1 MNWQKAAVAIILS
14 AATALVTAL
23 GTSPQQNL
31 SHLGW
36 IDWLTV
42 IGAILGS
49 GGIVYFTENGAAH
62 LYIKA
67 VVGAGGA
74 FVTALITAYADNIVS
89 QAEWITAFAAAIVA
103 FAAVF
108 QTTNGVRVVQRQ

>member
-1 MNWQKAAVAIILS
+1 MNSPAKALVAIVLAVA
-14 AATALVTAL
+14 AALVTAL

-36 IDWLTV
+36 VDWLTI
-42 IGAILGS
+42 IGAILAS
-49 GGIVYFTENGAAH
+49 GGVVYFTENGAAH

-67 VVGAGGA
+67 VVGAGGI
-74 FVTALITAYADNIVS
+74 FVTSLITALSDNVIT
-89 QAEWITAFAAAIVA
+89 QAEWITAFAAAIAA

-108 QTTNGVRVVQRQ
+108 QTTNVGRPVR